1 MYMYI
6 SSIRIVGERGWP
18 RKRTPPSRLVSLDFT
33 SKLFFDSCIW
43 NFRCASNRIPSF
55 LREERERERIATS
68 VRACARVCVCVW
80 GKTKSDERK
89 RERRDFSRPDRS
101 DFSGRNETD
110 VIRHIGRHD
119 LTEGSRSETKRAM
132 IGERSSLESNESTSS
147 VINRRVHLRGV

>member
-55 LREERERERIATS
+55 LREERERESRR
-68 VRACARVCVCVW
+68 VCVRVCVCVW

-101 DFSGRNETD
+101 DFSGRNETGD
-110 VIRHIGRHD
+110 IRHIGRHD

>member
-68 VRACARVCVCVW
+68 VCVCACVRVCVR
-80 GKTKSDERK
+80 KDEKRRK
-89 RERRDFSRPDRS
+89 KEGETRFLSPRSKWFFGEERNWRYSSHR
-101 DFSGRNETD
+101 
-110 VIRHIGRHD
+110 RHD

-132 IGERSSLESNESTSS
+132 IGERSSLKSNESTSS